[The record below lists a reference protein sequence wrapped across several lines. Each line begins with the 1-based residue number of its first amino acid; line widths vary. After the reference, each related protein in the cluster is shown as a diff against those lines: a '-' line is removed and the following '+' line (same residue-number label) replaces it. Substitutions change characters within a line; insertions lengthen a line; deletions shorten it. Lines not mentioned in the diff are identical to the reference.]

1 MNFLVAVQLLTSFP
15 VSVGRNVG
23 PDRLGRATTWFPVLG
38 LLMGLV
44 LSGLNWV
51 LAWVLPPLLINALL
65 VAALVLMTGAMHL
78 DGLADTFDGTAGYRD
93 REERLR
99 IMHDS
104 RTGAFGVVAIVV
116 VLLVKFAAI
125 GAVPASRISAALIL
139 MPVLSR
145 WAMVYAIF
153 AFRYARPEGMGA
165 AWKQATGFPQFLGA
179 TVVAVAVAA
188 ALIPALSLAGFVAL
202 GGVWFFT
209 TVMALYL
216 RGKLGG
222 LTGDT
227 YGAINEVMEV
237 VTMAVIAVIF

>member
-1 MNFLVAVQLLTSFP
+1 VNFLVAVQLLTSFP
-15 VSVGRNVG
+15 VAVRSKLG
-23 PDRLGRATTWFPVLG
+23 PDRLGKATAWFPVVG

-44 LSGLNWV
+44 LAGLNWV
-51 LAWVLPPLLINALL
+51 LAWVLPPLLIDALL
-65 VAALVLMTGAMHL
+65 VAAMVLMTGAMHL
-78 DGLADTFDGTAGYRD
+78 DGLADTCDGTAGYRD

-104 RTGAFGVVAIVV
+104 RTGAFGVVGIVV

-125 GAVPASRISAALIL
+125 GAIQPRYINAALIL

-145 WAMVYAIF
+145 WAMVYAIY

-165 AWKQATGFPQFLGA
+165 AYKQATRLPEFLGA
-179 TVVAVAVAA
+179 TIVALAVAA
-188 ALIPALSLAGFVAL
+188 ALVPSLSLVGFFAFA
-202 GGVWFFT
+202 GVWLAT
-209 TVMALYL
+209 TAMALYL

-237 VTMAVIAVIF
+237 TTMVLIAVIL

>member
-15 VSVGRNVG
+15 VAVKQKLG
-23 PDRLGRATTWFPVLG
+23 PERLGKATAWFPVVG

-44 LSGLNWV
+44 LAGLNWV
-51 LAWVLPPLLINALL
+51 LAWVLPPLLIDALL
-65 VAALVLMTGAMHL
+65 VTAMVLMTGAMHL
-78 DGLADTFDGTAGYRD
+78 DGLADTCDGTAGYR
-93 REERLR
+93 EPAERLR

-104 RTGAFGVVAIVV
+104 RTGAFGVVGIVI

-125 GAVPASRISAALIL
+125 GAVQPRYLSGALIL

-145 WAMVYAIF
+145 WAMVYAIY
-153 AFRYARPEGMGA
+153 AFRYATPEGMGA
-165 AWKQATGFPQFLGA
+165 AYKQATRLPEFLSA
-179 TVVAVAVAA
+179 TIMALAVAA
-188 ALIPALSLAGFVAL
+188 VLIPAISMAGFVAF
-202 GGVWFFT
+202 GGVWFAT

-227 YGAINEVMEV
+227 YGAINEVMEAL
-237 VTMAVIAVIF
+237 TMVFVAVIL

>member
-1 MNFLVAVQLLTSFP
+1 VNFLVAVQLLTSFP
-15 VSVGRNVG
+15 VAVSKKTG
-23 PDRLGRATTWFPVLG
+23 PERLGQATVWFPVVG

-51 LAWVLPPLLINALL
+51 LAWVLPPLLIDALL

-78 DGLADTFDGTAGYRD
+78 DGLADTCDGIAGYRD
-93 REERLR
+93 RAERLR

-104 RTGAFGVVAIVV
+104 RTGAFGVVGIVV
-116 VLLVKFAAI
+116 VLVVKLAAI
-125 GAVPASRISAALIL
+125 SAVLPQYINAALSL

-153 AFRYARPEGMGA
+153 AFKYARPDGMGA
-165 AWKQATGFPQFLGA
+165 AYKQAARLPQFLGA
-179 TVVAVAVAA
+179 TIVALAVAA
-188 ALIPALSLAGFVAL
+188 AMIPSLSLVGFVAFA
-202 GGVWFFT
+202 GVWLAT
-209 TVMALYL
+209 TVTALYL
-216 RGKLGG
+216 RSKLGG

-237 VTMAVIAVIF
+237 MTLLMIVLVL

>member
-1 MNFLVAVQLLTSFP
+1 MDFLVAVQLLTSFP
-15 VSVGRNVG
+15 VAVGKKLG
-23 PDRLGRATTWFPVLG
+23 PDRLGKATAWFPVVG

-51 LAWVLPPLLINALL
+51 LAWVLPPLLIDALL
-65 VAALVLMTGAMHL
+65 VTAMVLMTGAMHL
-78 DGLADTFDGTAGYRD
+78 DGLADTCDGTAGYRN

-104 RTGAFGVVAIVV
+104 RTGAFGVVGIVV

-125 GAVPASRISAALIL
+125 GAIQPRYINAALIL

-145 WAMVYAIF
+145 WAMVYAIY
-153 AFRYARPEGMGA
+153 AFRYATPEGMGA
-165 AWKQATGFPQFLGA
+165 AYKEATHLPQFLGA
-179 TVVAVAVAA
+179 TIVAVAVAA
-188 ALIPALSLAGFVAL
+188 AMVPSLSLAGFLAF
-202 GGVWFFT
+202 GGVWFVT

-237 VTMAVIAVIF
+237 MTMVFIAVIL